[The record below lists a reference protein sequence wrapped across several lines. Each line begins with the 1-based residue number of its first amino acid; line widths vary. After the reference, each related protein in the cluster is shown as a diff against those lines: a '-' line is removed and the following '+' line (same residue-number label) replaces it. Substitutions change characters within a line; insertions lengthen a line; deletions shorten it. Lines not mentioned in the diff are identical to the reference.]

1 MTTEQT
7 QQTEPDLSYDESV
20 IGVEVDAG
28 DVTITGEQIARY
40 CEAVGETNP
49 LYLDER
55 AAAEGPY
62 GSIIAPP
69 GLLHTIQTQGWLD
82 PKVTFGN
89 TTFAAGSRAA
99 LLHPVR
105 VGDTINARVAI
116 KEVYAK
122 TGRTGTMMFVVR
134 RTTYRNQDGV
144 DVAINDF
151 STVHRQVEKV
161 G

>member
-1 MTTEQT
+1 MTSETA
-7 QQTEPDLSYDESV
+7 PDLSYDESV
-20 IGVEVDAG
+20 IGVEIDAG
-28 DVTITGEQIARY
+28 DTAITREQIAAY
-40 CEAVGETNP
+40 CDAVGESNP
-49 LYLDER
+49 LYRDEQ
-55 AAAEGPY
+55 AAAAGPY
-62 GSIIAPP
+62 GGIIAPP

-82 PKVTFGN
+82 PKVQFGN
-89 TTFAAGSRAA
+89 TTFAAGSRME

-105 VGDTINARVAI
+105 AGDTINARVAI

-122 TGRTGTMMFVVR
+122 TGRTGTMVFVVR

-151 STVHRQVEKV
+151 SQVHRQVERI